1 MRRRTSH
8 DHAQGFTLLE
18 VLIAISIFAM
28 IGLAS
33 NQVLR
38 TVIDAQAATDKSSER
53 LLRMQRVYLAMS
65 LDMRQVSDRAIR
77 DQYGDESPPVLIPRR
92 GYAVELTR
100 TGWRNPLGN
109 ARSNLQRVA
118 YELDGDV
125 LLRHFWTVLDRAQ
138 DTEPRTQTVLR
149 DVESLEIRML
159 DPAGAW
165 HTTWPPARRGF
176 GAGDEEDEPPAL
188 PAAVELK
195 LVTPDFGEL
204 RWVFE
209 VAG

>member
-1 MRRRTSH
+1 MNRRLPQS
-8 DHAQGFTLLE
+8 GFTLLE

-53 LLRMQRVYLAMS
+53 LLRMQRVYLALS
-65 LDMRQVSDRAIR
+65 LDMRQVIDRPVR

-100 TGWRNPLGN
+100 TGWRNPLGK

-149 DVESLEIRML
+149 DVESLQVRML
-159 DPAGAW
+159 DPAGGW
-165 HTTWPPARRGF
+165 HSTWPPARRGI
-176 GAGDEEDEPPAL
+176 GSGDEEQEASAL
-188 PAAVELK
+188 PAAIELK